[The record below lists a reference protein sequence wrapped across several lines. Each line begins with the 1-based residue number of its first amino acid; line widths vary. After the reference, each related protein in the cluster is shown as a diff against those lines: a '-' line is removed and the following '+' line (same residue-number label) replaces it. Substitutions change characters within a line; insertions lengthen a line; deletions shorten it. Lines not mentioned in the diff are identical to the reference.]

1 MRTRADALRE
11 KEKQAEPPRFTQCA
25 KCKVRQIRAADG
37 KCIMCGVEYSGDAP
51 ELPPPPRSIPEKELL
66 KALHSQVARLEE
78 PKQSPPPTLEPGVFV
93 LALKQLGYDA
103 TLVWRETL
111 TPEQIRECEECIRFQ
126 GANPPACLYGKFL
139 GVGKVSGASTSPS
152 TKVPFHPAAAGEV
165 ERKDAEVRTES
176 PSMQPLGGEV
186 PMTQILQL
194 LTNDGAKITLREIA
208 AWSPEIRRQV
218 ADLYMGRAHPITRPS
233 YLDPF
238 YTKVEFEKHK
248 VAVGETSQLG
258 GVVTVTWGEEKFT
271 LVPNSYSTCTV
282 GSFAMQS
289 TVRDGETIEAAFQ
302 RLTEAVRTVA
312 EAERDRKIKSFLE
325 KLRASQEKN

>member
-11 KEKQAEPPRFTQCA
+11 KEKQAEQPRFTQCG

-51 ELPPPPRSIPEKELL
+51 ELPAPPRSIPEEGPPKT
-66 KALHSQVARLEE
+66 HSQVARLEKSKE
-78 PKQSPPPTLEPGVFV
+78 SPKPTLEPGVFV

-103 TLVWRETL
+103 TLAWRDTL
-111 TPEQIRECEECIRFQ
+111 TPEQVRECEECIRFV

-139 GVGKVSGASTSPS
+139 GVGKVPGVPASLSS
-152 TKVPFHPAAAGEV
+152 KVPSDPAS
-165 ERKDAEVRTES
+165 AEVRVES

-186 PMTQILQL
+186 PMTQIHQL

-208 AWSPEIRRQV
+208 AWSPEIRKQV

-248 VAVGETSQLG
+248 VAVGEASQVG
-258 GVVTVTWGEEKFT
+258 NVVTATWGEEKFT
-271 LVPNSYSTCTV
+271 VVPNSYSTCTV
-282 GSFAMQS
+282 GSFTMQS
-289 TVRDGETIEAAFQ
+289 TVREGETTEAAFQ
-302 RLTEAVRTVA
+302 RLTETLRIVA
-312 EAERDRKIKSFLE
+312 EAERDRKIKLFVE
-325 KLRASQEKN
+325 KLRATQEKN